1 MTSLSE
7 WAGRVL
13 DWHWDRGARR
23 WSVGAMVACIYLA
36 FYAVGVVTSDA
47 TGGHRALSLA
57 LLALLAVIYVLL
69 PGGLFGAATPA
80 RWAAVALIMVLGLA
94 QLPLMGS
101 QALGLLIFPG
111 IAGAIMLPMRQ
122 AVAVTG
128 ALGVLMVALSWN
140 ADGGVQWELALTEI
154 ALSLWMAGFARNIRL
169 NEQLRQAQ
177 QELARS
183 AVLAERE
190 RIARDLH
197 DILGH
202 SLTAIT
208 VKAALAR
215 QLAGRAPE
223 KVLAEVSD
231 IENLARSALADV
243 RSTASG
249 IREGSL
255 AGELAAARSVLT
267 AAGISPVVPGA
278 VDDVAP
284 AGREL
289 FGYVVKEAV
298 TNVVRH
304 SGAVKCTV
312 RLGPDWVE
320 IVDDGTGRVRGARS
334 GADGSGLRGL
344 HERVAAAGGRL
355 VAGNGASSG
364 FSVRAELWPAEGASR

>member
-1 MTSLSE
+1 MRILSDRD
-7 WAGRVL
+7 GRTL
-13 DWHWDRGARR
+13 PWQWDRGARR
-23 WSVGAMVACIYLA
+23 WAAGALVATAYTAIYV
-36 FYAVGVVTSDA
+36 VGVITSDA
-47 TGGHRALSLA
+47 DTGTKVASVA
-57 LLALLAVIYVLL
+57 LLTLLAVVYVLL
-69 PGGLFGAATPA
+69 PGGLFGAPIGY
-80 RWAAVALIMVLGLA
+80 RWGCLAVIVLVVLA
-94 QLPLMGS
+94 QLPLMG
-101 QALGLLIFPG
+101 ADAVGLLIFPG
-111 IAGAIMLPMRQ
+111 VAAAIMLPMRQ
-122 AVAVTG
+122 ALA
-128 ALGVLMVALSWN
+128 VALTLGAAMIGISWN
-140 ADGGVQWELALTEI
+140 AAGGPQWELALTEV

-169 NEQLRQAQ
+169 NEQLRSAQ

-223 KVLAEVSD
+223 KVLAEVND

-243 RSTASG
+243 RATASG
-249 IREGSL
+249 IRERSL

-267 AAGISPVVPGA
+267 AAGITPVMPGA

-304 SGAVKCTV
+304 SGAANCTV

-320 IVDDGTGRVRGARS
+320 IIDDGTGRPTAERPDS
-334 GADGSGLRGL
+334 GGSGLCGL
-344 HERVAAAGGRL
+344 QERVSAAGGTL
-355 VAGNGASSG
+355 VTGNTVPSG
-364 FSVRAELWPAEGASR
+364 FSVRAELTTIGGRGR